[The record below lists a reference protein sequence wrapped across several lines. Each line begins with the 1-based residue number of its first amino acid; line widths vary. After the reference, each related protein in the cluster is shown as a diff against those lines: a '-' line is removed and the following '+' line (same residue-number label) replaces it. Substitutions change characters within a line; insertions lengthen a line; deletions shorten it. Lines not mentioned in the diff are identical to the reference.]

1 MGSPMFDRQVFVK
14 KTQNP
19 RPPSRSPLPGAL
31 ALIVVAALAS
41 FATYR
46 YVKAGGRIP
55 FEKNADKAQVEQLQQ
70 KIKTMQTRIDELQKR
85 HQVSHVNHH
94 VADTSRRPKTKS
106 DSAKPSSATHT
117 EVAPHPTEHPTAH
130 RPTNAAAES
139 THHSIDSDAAS
150 NVHTAAPLAA
160 AKQPAPGSQALV
172 ASQQQQRSAKELN
185 LLKSNLAANN
195 DQWQATV
202 NRLGNVVG
210 QLDSQGNAIKKN
222 QTNVNYLMAL
232 AHRTDIPFTL
242 TRKRRFQR
250 VGPISM
256 RLADTSVK
264 DQRYDIRLI
273 VDDKSV
279 ELKNR
284 ALNEVVQFYTSQS
297 KFPLQLTVSQI
308 LKGEVIGTLA
318 VPQDLMEQLSNT
330 QLQEK

>member
-1 MGSPMFDRQVFVK
+1 MGSPTFDRQVFVK
-14 KTQNP
+14 KTQNQ

-31 ALIVVAALAS
+31 ALLVVAALAA

-46 YVKAGGRIP
+46 YVKAGGGVP
-55 FEKNADKAQVEQLQQ
+55 FDNADKAQIEQLQQ
-70 KIKTMQTRIDELQKR
+70 KIKVMQTRIEELQKGHR
-85 HQVSHVNHH
+85 VSHVNH
-94 VADTSRRPKTKS
+94 VADASRPLKTKS
-106 DSAKPSSATHT
+106 DSAKPSNALLAEVVHHPAENAVRDPHHSASQKAGTAHSSSDPDVASKANKSATP
-117 EVAPHPTEHPTAH
+117 ALKQ
-130 RPTNAAAES
+130 AALEPK
-139 THHSIDSDAAS
+139 TLLAS
-150 NVHTAAPLAA
+150 AR
-160 AKQPAPGSQALV
+160 QP
-172 ASQQQQRSAKELN
+172 SAKELN

-202 NRLGNVVG
+202 DRLGNVVG

-242 TRKRRFQR
+242 ARKRRFQR

-256 RLADTSVK
+256 KLAGTSVK

-279 ELKNR
+279 ELKDR
-284 ALNEVVQFYTSQS
+284 ALNEVVQFYTSHS
-297 KFPLQLTVSQI
+297 KFPIQLIVSQI
-308 LKGEVIGTLA
+308 HKGEVSGALA
-318 VPQDLMEQLSNT
+318 VPQDLSEQLSNV